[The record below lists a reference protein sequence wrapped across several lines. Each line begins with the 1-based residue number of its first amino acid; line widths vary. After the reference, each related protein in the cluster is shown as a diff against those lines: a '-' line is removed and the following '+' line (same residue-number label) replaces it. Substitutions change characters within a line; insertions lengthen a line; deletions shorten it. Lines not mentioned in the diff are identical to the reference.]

1 MLEMQG
7 RMTLLFLT
15 SVFGDL
21 FLDLNS
27 FSVGFTICTTS
38 LLNELSNALERFSF
52 YLEIVLLTIIMVTIY

>member
-7 RMTLLFLT
+7 RMTILFLI

-38 LLNELSNALERFSF
+38 LLNELSNALE
-52 YLEIVLLTIIMVTIY
+52 